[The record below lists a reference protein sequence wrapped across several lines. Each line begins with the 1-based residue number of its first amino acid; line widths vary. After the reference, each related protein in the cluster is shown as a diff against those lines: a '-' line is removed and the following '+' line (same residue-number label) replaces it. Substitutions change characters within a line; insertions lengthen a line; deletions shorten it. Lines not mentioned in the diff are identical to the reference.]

1 VLWRGCGSISEVI
14 PVYSRRPVFGYTA
27 FVLATLAIATTAIS
41 AAPKQAARTL
51 PLLCRA
57 VGREGCGAHEDDH
70 CGGPRGGGFDLPD
83 DRCPDCQRLW
93 SDTSI
98 GGIHWES
105 PIVANGMLYTGVPLK
120 ERRDAARTA
129 LERVGLGERL
139 EHRPPQL
146 SGGERQRVAIARA
159 IAKRPK
165 IILADE
171 PTGNLDS
178 RSGGEII
185 ALLHRLARP
194 TLFTRD
200 SDFFGR
206 QLCHPDYCLVYLEVG
221 IKDTA
226 VFVRRLLRHA
236 SFNTNAKRMG
246 TMLHVGPT
254 RIVVRR
260 FHQDPSTVLDWILAR
275 TRGR

>member
-1 VLWRGCGSISEVI
+1 MIVLDENITKDQAQLL
-14 PVYSRRPVFGYTA
+14 RRWNVRHR
-27 FVLATLAIATTAIS
+27 
-41 AAPKQAARTL
+41 Q
-51 PLLCRA
+51 
-57 VGREGCGAHEDDH
+57 VGVDVGHPGVKDH
-70 CGGPRGGGFDLPD
+70 
-83 DRCPDCQRLW
+83 
-93 SDTSI
+93 
-98 GGIHWES
+98 
-105 PIVANGMLYTGVPLK
+105 
-120 ERRDAARTA
+120 
-129 LERVGLGERL
+129 
-139 EHRPPQL
+139 
-146 SGGERQRVAIARA
+146 
-159 IAKRPK
+159 
-165 IILADE
+165 
-171 PTGNLDS
+171 
-178 RSGGEII
+178 EII